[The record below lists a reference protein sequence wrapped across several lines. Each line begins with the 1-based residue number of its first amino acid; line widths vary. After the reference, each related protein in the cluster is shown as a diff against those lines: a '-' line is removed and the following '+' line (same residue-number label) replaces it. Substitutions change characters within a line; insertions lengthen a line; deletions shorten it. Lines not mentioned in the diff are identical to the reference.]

1 MNLLQTV
8 KRMRAIGAPILAIQS
23 ADQLTTVQSLQAGL
37 DGSAP
42 LIQWDCVRGFLALNK
57 PGQAAL
63 AGVMRDADP
72 NKFVSPRAALIA
84 LQEVEEN
91 SIIVLLNA
99 QRMIDD
105 FAVLQGVMN
114 LRDAFKSNHR
124 TLILL
129 GPDFRLPVEL
139 TADVLTVDEPLPS
152 PDEVKA
158 IAVEVWD
165 SNKIKYSADT
175 LARSVDALRGLAGF
189 AIEQV
194 SSLSITADGGV
205 DLAEMWS
212 HKRKRIEAVDG
223 LKLEQPK
230 IGFKGMAGV
239 SQFQLWAHRLFSGP
253 ARPRVLV
260 LIDEIDKAVAG
271 AGGESSVGDSSG
283 TSQDQHGVLLKEMED
298 REYVGGL
305 NCGPAGCCKTW
316 AARCLA
322 GEFGLPLIT
331 MDLGA
336 AKSSL
341 VGSSEARIRAM
352 MRTINAIAGDGGA
365 FFVGTCNSIAT
376 LPTPLQ
382 RRFKSALWFFDLP
395 DADERVMIGKLQ
407 AAGYEGVKDDPEF
420 WRKAD
425 GWSGANIRDCCEN
438 AYALDMPIKEAA
450 AFVVEAASQNP
461 ENLIRLR
468 GMAAGR
474 FLNAAAPGKY
484 QTPASIAAPAIQ
496 TRKINKSEV
505 GN

>member
-114 LRDAFKSNHR
+114 LRDAFKSNNR

-165 SNKIKYSADT
+165 SNKIKYSPDT

-189 AIEQV
+189 AVEQV
-194 SSLSITADGGV
+194 SALSINSEGGV
-205 DLAEMWS
+205 DLGEMWE

-239 SQFQLWAHRLFSGP
+239 SQFQLWARRLFSGP

-316 AARCLA
+316 AVRCLA
-322 GEFGLPLIT
+322 AEFGIPLIT
-331 MDLGA
+331 VDLGA
-336 AKSSL
+336 AKNKF
-341 VGSSEARIRAM
+341 VGGSESRIRAIF
-352 MRTINAIAGDGGA
+352 RTINAIAGDGGA
-365 FFVGTCNSIAT
+365 FFFGTCNSLAT
-376 LPTPLQ
+376 LSTPLL
-382 RRFKSALWFFDLP
+382 RRFESALFFFDLP
-395 DADERVMIGKLQ
+395 DADERAAIGKLQ
-407 AAGYEGVKDDPEF
+407 AANYGVKDDPSV
-420 WRKAD
+420 WAKAE
-425 GWSGANIRDCCEN
+425 GWSGANIRNCCRN
-438 AYALDMPIKEAA
+438 AYSLAMPLKEAA
-450 AFVVEAASQNP
+450 AFVVDAASQNP